1 MTDQRPRRDRA
12 RLTIPDVITAL
23 VSLFFLGALFPIYRD
38 ALTSASTST
47 GVQLLSVFMLPLA
60 ILVMY
65 HVIFRRALGVGR

>member
-1 MTDQRPRRDRA
+1 MTDQRPNRDRG

-38 ALTSASTST
+38 ALTSATT
-47 GVQLLSVFMLPLA
+47 TPGVQLLSVFLLPLA
-60 ILVMY
+60 VLVMY